1 MKTSLIEV
9 VEKAQSMTKS
19 KDKIS
24 RQSSGDLKEPICIV
38 EFNFLAVL
46 SLYGLGFTDFF
57 LYGLK

>member
-1 MKTSLIEV
+1 MAKL
-9 VEKAQSMTKS
+9 

-24 RQSSGDLKEPICIV
+24 WQSSGDLKEPICIV

>member
-1 MKTSLIEV
+1 
-9 VEKAQSMTKS
+9 MTKL

-57 LYGLK
+57 LYGLKNESMRGVGVRWHVL